1 MSAPLKPRQL
11 KIARDP
17 RNSNLLSIKS
27 FESEKKFLRSSVGW
41 MGQWSSEK
49 APDQLNSGR
58 GKWKTLK
65 RKEIFLVPAKQ
76 EAIDVKS
83 KEEIYP
89 WSASWENWE
98 TARRAREQY
107 VFTPAWRQLCFM
119 SQVCGFM
126 FMIISFRRLFTLLC
140 RMRNKLEQRKKC
152 KIVSLTLKQS
162 EQSRKNQK
170 ADSKN
175 TYQYARYVV
184 QVAFY
189 NCETTRNRV
198 FIKELICIL
207 CYNLILKEIFYWLF
221 IKTPRLRLKQMIDC
235 MHLMSVFLCE
245 RYSCRLAKR
254 MRKME

>member
-1 MSAPLKPRQL
+1 MSSPKKRSIREARLE
-11 KIARDP
+11 KIEKLLEEHE
-17 RNSNLLSIKS
+17 NSMFSLLHDASCVSCRKFADLCSWS
-27 FESEKKFLRSSVGW
+27 FLSV
-41 MGQWSSEK
+41 
-49 APDQLNSGR
+49 A
-58 GKWKTLK
+58 
-65 RKEIFLVPAKQ
+65 
-76 EAIDVKS
+76 
-83 KEEIYP
+83 
-89 WSASWENWE
+89 
-98 TARRAREQY
+98 
-107 VFTPAWRQLCFM
+107 LC
-119 SQVCGFM
+119 
-126 FMIISFRRLFTLLC
+126 TLLC
-140 RMRNKLEQRKKC
+140 RMRNKLEQRIKC

-175 TYQYARYVV
+175 TNQYAQYVV

-235 MHLMSVFLCE
+235 MHLMSVFLRE
-245 RYSCRLAKR
+245 RYSCRQTKR